1 MHRRTIGL
9 AFVLLVAVSIGC
21 LALQGCKKSA
31 WARATAKTG
40 MSCPMHG
47 KMGKEQMMCT
57 CPMHQMMGGPMTSKS
72 MIATTDGGV
81 VIMIGDKLMK
91 FDRDLNLVQ
100 ETKVEMNIEGTPEKP
115 DQPMKECP
123 SKKNVTKECPTKKD
137 SEK

>member
-21 LALQGCKKSA
+21 LTLQGCKKSA
-31 WARATAKTG
+31 WARAAAKTG
-40 MSCPMHG
+40 VSCPMHG
-47 KMGKEQMMCT
+47 KMGKGQMMCT
-57 CPMHQMMGGPMTSKS
+57 CPMHQMMGGPMMGKS

-81 VIMIGDKLMK
+81 VVMAGDKLMK
-91 FDRDLNLVQ
+91 FNKDMELVG
-100 ETKVEMNIEGTPEKP
+100 EVKMNIEGAPEKP

-123 SKKNVTKECPTKKD
+123 MKKNVTKECPMKKD